1 MDRFLQVH
9 HRRDMTLLQFILEG
23 YEGLLTASTED
34 ASAAIVKVSIM
45 AGFHDDVVCILR
57 SLRELI
63 AFTEIISAPG
73 EELQE
78 HDDRKAVG
86 YDCGITECKTR

>member
-9 HRRDMTLLQFILEG
+9 HRRDMTLLKFILEG

-34 ASAAIVKVSIM
+34 ASTAIVKISIM
-45 AGFHDDVVCILR
+45 PGFQDDVACILQ

-63 AFTEIISAPG
+63 AFTEIMSATG
-73 EELQE
+73 EAVQVHGE
-78 HDDRKAVG
+78 RKAVG
-86 YDCGITECKTR
+86 YDCGITKCKTR